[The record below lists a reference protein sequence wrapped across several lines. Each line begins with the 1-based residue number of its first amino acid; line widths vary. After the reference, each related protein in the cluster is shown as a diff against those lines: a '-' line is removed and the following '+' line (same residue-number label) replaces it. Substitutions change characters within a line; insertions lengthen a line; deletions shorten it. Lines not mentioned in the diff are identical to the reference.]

1 MSRSEV
7 GSAQQ
12 VGAGEQDMRVG
23 AGEQDTHV
31 GAGEQDT
38 ECI

>member
-12 VGAGEQDMRVG
+12 VGAGEQDMRMGV
-23 AGEQDTHV
+23 
-31 GAGEQDT
+31 GEQDT